1 MCVSGRLYCTALAN
15 LEFMKKKKAKTKTRS
30 TILRRPFPKPQ
41 ISDFPDR
48 LPWFRER
55 QGAMVETV
63 RQMVEIES
71 PSDNKAAVDRL
82 GRWLAG
88 KFEAL
93 GGHSKFHRA
102 SDFGDHL
109 QVDFPGRDR
118 RPPVLLLGHL
128 DTVYPLGTLPTMPCR
143 EAGGRLY
150 GPGTLDMKSG
160 IAMMLYAIDSMR
172 DQSGTVPRAVSVLLV
187 SDEEVGSC
195 SSRRI
200 TEELAKKMTAVFVLE
215 PSYGKKGAVKTARK
229 GVGEYA
235 LKVTGRAAHAGLDFE
250 KGHSA
255 ILELAR
261 QIERISRLVDRKRGL
276 TLNVGLVQGGT
287 RANVVAAEAKATID
301 VRVARKADAM
311 TIDRKLRGLK
321 AVDRQCKLELHGGV
335 DRPPM
340 ERSPH
345 VVRLFQSA
353 AELARRMGWSLEE
366 ATVGGG
372 SDGNLTAALGIPTLD
387 GLGGVGEGAHAP
399 TESIVSSELPRRAA
413 LLAGLIE
420 ST

>member
-1 MCVSGRLYCTALAN
+1 
-15 LEFMKKKKAKTKTRS
+15 
-30 TILRRPFPKPQ
+30 
-41 ISDFPDR
+41 
-48 LPWFRER
+48 
-55 QGAMVETV
+55 MVETV

-102 SDFGDHL
+102 TDFGDHL

-118 RPPVLLLGHL
+118 RPPILLLGHL
-128 DTVYPLGTLPTMPCR
+128 DTVYPLGTLAKMPCR
-143 EAGGRLY
+143 DASGRLY

-172 DQSGTVPRAVSVLLV
+172 DQGGTVPRAITVLLV
-187 SDEEVGSC
+187 SDEEVGSS

-200 TEELAKKMTAVFVLE
+200 TEELAKKSVSVFVLE
-215 PSYGKKGAVKTARK
+215 PSYGPKGALKTARK
-229 GVGEYA
+229 GVGEYL
-235 LKVTGRAAHAGLDFE
+235 LKVTGKAAHAGLDFE

-261 QIERISRLVDRKRGL
+261 QIERISRFVDLKRGL
-276 TLNVGLVQGGT
+276 TLNVGIVQGGT
-287 RANVVAAEAKATID
+287 RVNVIPAEATASID
-301 VRVARKADAM
+301 VRVARAGDAAGL
-311 TIDRKLRGLK
+311 DRKLRALK
-321 AVDRQCKLELHGGV
+321 PVDGQCKLELHGVV

-340 ERSPH
+340 ERTSAI
-345 VVRLFQSA
+345 VNLFRQAS
-353 AELARRMGWSLEE
+353 ELAKRMGWKLEE
-366 ATVGGG
+366 AAVGGG

-399 TESIVSSELPRRAA
+399 TESIVISELPKRAA

>member
-1 MCVSGRLYCTALAN
+1 
-15 LEFMKKKKAKTKTRS
+15 MKKRKKASKAKAKARPAAKS
-30 TILRRPFPKPQ
+30 TVKPRLLEA
-41 ISDFPDR
+41 PDR
-48 LPWFRER
+48 LPWLRER

-102 SDFGDHL
+102 TDFGDHL

-118 RPPVLLLGHL
+118 RPPILLLGHL
-128 DTVYPLGTLPTMPCR
+128 DTVYPLGTLAKMPCR
-143 EAGGRLY
+143 DASGRLY

-172 DQSGTVPRAVSVLLV
+172 DQGGTVPRAITVLLV
-187 SDEEVGSC
+187 SDEEVGSS

-200 TEELAKKMTAVFVLE
+200 TEELAKKSVSVFVLE
-215 PSYGKKGAVKTARK
+215 PSYGPKGALKTARK
-229 GVGEYA
+229 GVGEYL
-235 LKVTGRAAHAGLDFE
+235 LKVTGKAAHAGLDFE

-261 QIERISRLVDRKRGL
+261 QIERISRFVDLKRGL
-276 TLNVGLVQGGT
+276 TLNVGIVQGGT
-287 RANVVAAEAKATID
+287 RVNVIPAEATASID
-301 VRVARKADAM
+301 VRVARAGDAAGL
-311 TIDRKLRGLK
+311 DRKLRALK
-321 AVDRQCKLELHGGV
+321 SVDRQCKLELHGVV

-340 ERSPH
+340 ERTSAI
-345 VVRLFQSA
+345 VNLFRQAS
-353 AELARRMGWSLEE
+353 ELAKRMGWKLEE
-366 ATVGGG
+366 AAVGGG

-399 TESIVSSELPRRAA
+399 TESIVISELPKRAA

>member
-1 MCVSGRLYCTALAN
+1 
-15 LEFMKKKKAKTKTRS
+15 MKRKMSKAK
-30 TILRRPFPKPQ
+30 PKKRAAVKLPEKPKLPEVPQ
-41 ISDFPDR
+41 R
-48 LPWFRER
+48 LPWLRER
-55 QGAMVETV
+55 QGAMAETV

-102 SDFGDHL
+102 ADFGDHL

-118 RPPVLLLGHL
+118 RAPVLLLGHM
-128 DTVYPLGTLPTMPCR
+128 DTVYPLGTLAKMPCT
-143 EAGGRLY
+143 EEGGRLK

-172 DQSGTVPRAVSVLLV
+172 DQGGTVPRGLSVLLV
-187 SDEEVGSC
+187 SDEEVGSS

-200 TEELAKKMTAVFVLE
+200 TEELAKKSAAVFVLE
-215 PSYGKKGAVKTARK
+215 PSYGPKGAAKTARK
-229 GVGEYA
+229 GVGEYL
-235 LKVTGRAAHAGLDFE
+235 LKVTGKAAHAGLDFE

-255 ILELAR
+255 ILELGR
-261 QIERISRLVDRKRGL
+261 QIQRLSKFVDLKRGL
-276 TLNVGLVQGGT
+276 TLNVGMVRGGT
-287 RANVVAAEAKATID
+287 RVNVIPAEASASID
-301 VRVARKADAM
+301 VRVMRGSDAAGL
-311 TIDRKLRGLK
+311 DRKLRALK
-321 AVDRQCKLELHGGV
+321 PFDRQCKLEVRGVV

-340 ERSPH
+340 ERTPA
-345 VVRLFQSA
+345 VANLFHKAS
-353 AELARRMGWSLEE
+353 ELAKRMGWNLEE
-366 ATVGGG
+366 ASVGGG

-387 GLGGVGEGAHAP
+387 GLGGVGDGAHAP
-399 TESIVSSELPRRAA
+399 TEFIVVSELPKRAA

>member
-1 MCVSGRLYCTALAN
+1 
-15 LEFMKKKKAKTKTRS
+15 MKKKSSKAKPKV
-30 TILRRPFPKPQ
+30 RPAAKPIPKPRAVEA
-41 ISDFPDR
+41 PDR
-48 LPWFRER
+48 LPWLRER
-55 QGAMVETV
+55 QGAMLETV
-63 RQMVEIES
+63 RQMVEMES

-102 SDFGDHL
+102 TDFGDHL

-118 RPPVLLLGHL
+118 RQPVLLLGHL
-128 DTVYPLGTLPTMPCR
+128 DTVYPLGTLANMPCR
-143 EAGGRLY
+143 EASGRLH

-160 IAMMLYAIDSMR
+160 IAMMLYAIDAMR
-172 DQSGTVPRAVSVLLV
+172 DQGGTLPRAISLLLV
-187 SDEEVGSC
+187 SDEEVGSS

-200 TEELAKKMTAVFVLE
+200 TEELAKKSAAVFVLE
-215 PSYGKKGAVKTARK
+215 PSYGPKGAVKTARK
-229 GVGEYA
+229 GVGEYQ
-235 LKVTGRAAHAGLDFE
+235 LKVTGKAAHAGLDFE

-261 QIERISRLVDRKRGL
+261 QIERISRLVDLKRGL
-276 TLNVGLVQGGT
+276 TLNIGIVQGGT
-287 RANVVAAEAKATID
+287 RVNVIPAQATASID
-301 VRVARKADAM
+301 VRVVRAGDAAGL
-311 TIDRKLRGLK
+311 DRKLRALK
-321 AVDRQCKLELHGGV
+321 PVDRQCKLELRGIV

-340 ERSPH
+340 ERTPA
-345 VVRLFQSA
+345 VVALYRQAS
-353 AELARRMGWSLEE
+353 ELAKRMGWKLEE
-366 ATVGGG
+366 AAVGGG

-399 TESIVSSELPRRAA
+399 SESIVISELPKRAA

>member
-1 MCVSGRLYCTALAN
+1 
-15 LEFMKKKKAKTKTRS
+15 MKKKKTRTKPVASPRQPIAKTQ
-30 TILRRPFPKPQ
+30 TIAV
-41 ISDFPDR
+41 PDR

-55 QGAMVETV
+55 QHALVDVV

-118 RPPVLLLGHL
+118 RPPLLLLGHL
-128 DTVYPLGTLPTMPCR
+128 DTVYPLGTLATMPCR
-143 EAGGRLY
+143 EAAGRLH

-172 DQSGTVPRAVSVLLV
+172 DQSGTLPRSLSVLLV
-187 SDEEVGSC
+187 SDEEVGSS

-200 TEELAKKMTAVFVLE
+200 TEELAKKMAAVFVLE
-215 PSYGKKGAVKTARK
+215 PSYGPKGAVKTARK
-229 GVGEYA
+229 GVGEY
-235 LKVTGRAAHAGLDFE
+235 LLQVTGKAAHAGLDFD

-261 QIERISRLVDRKRGL
+261 QIERISKLVDRKRGL

-287 RANVVAAEAKATID
+287 RVNVVAAQATATID
-301 VRVARKADAM
+301 VRVVRAADAVA
-311 TIDRKLRGLK
+311 IDRKLRGLK
-321 AVDRQCKLELHGGV
+321 PFNRECKIEVRGAV

-340 ERSPH
+340 ERSRK
-345 VVRLFQSA
+345 VAELFQHA
-353 AELARRMGWSLEE
+353 AQLTGRMGWKLEE
-366 ATVGGG
+366 ASVGGG

-399 TESIVSSELPRRAA
+399 TESIVISELPRRAA

-420 ST
+420 TI

>member
-1 MCVSGRLYCTALAN
+1 
-15 LEFMKKKKAKTKTRS
+15 MKKRTRASKAKPKARPTERP
-30 TILRRPFPKPQ
+30 TIKPRVLEV
-41 ISDFPDR
+41 PDR
-48 LPWFRER
+48 LAWLRER
-55 QGAMVETV
+55 QGAMLETV

-102 SDFGDHL
+102 TEFGDHL

-118 RPPVLLLGHL
+118 RQPVLLLGHL
-128 DTVYPLGTLPTMPCR
+128 DTVYPLGTLAKMPCR
-143 EAGGRLY
+143 EASGRLH

-160 IAMMLYAIDSMR
+160 IGMMLYAIDAMR
-172 DQSGTVPRAVSVLLV
+172 DQGGTVPRPVSVLLV
-187 SDEEVGSC
+187 SDEEVGSS

-200 TEELAKKMTAVFVLE
+200 TEELAKRSAAVFVLE
-215 PSYGKKGAVKTARK
+215 PSYGPKGAVKTARK
-229 GVGEYA
+229 GVGEYS
-235 LKVTGRAAHAGLDFE
+235 LKVTGKAAHAGLDFQE
-250 KGHSA
+250 GHSA

-261 QIERISRLVDRKRGL
+261 QIERISKLVDLKHGL

-287 RANVVAAEAKATID
+287 RVNVIPAEATASID
-301 VRVARKADAM
+301 VRVVRASDA
-311 TIDRKLRGLK
+311 TGLDRKLRALK
-321 AVDRQCKLELHGGV
+321 PINRQCKLEVRGVV

-340 ERSPH
+340 ERTPAVASLY
-345 VVRLFQSA
+345 RQAS
-353 AELARRMGWSLEE
+353 ELAKRMGWRLEE
-366 ATVGGG
+366 AAVGGG

-399 TESIVSSELPRRAA
+399 SESIVISELPKRAA